1 MSSKRAE
8 MCKMLTDSFD
18 MKNIF
23 CNLHLIQSASNS
35 GRPYKYIHNLSFIGN
50 QIIYDVK
57 ILSTSVLES
66 KLHYATEIYVFR
78 NNE

>member
-35 GRPYKYIHNLSFIGN
+35 ETQYENIHNLSFKLHMISK
-50 QIIYDVK
+50 YV
-57 ILSTSVLES
+57 LSTSVLES